1 MAEVRES
8 EVPLPEQGGK
18 AKPGARCIVC
28 NEPVVPGYHPLP
40 HRFADGWAH
49 HKCAKKAAEG
59 ARWIT
64 GLE

>member
-18 AKPGARCIVC
+18 AKAGLRCIVC
-28 NEPVVPGYHPLP
+28 NDPVGTGLPLP

-49 HKCAKKAAEG
+49 NKCAQKAAEG
-59 ARWIT
+59 ARWIA